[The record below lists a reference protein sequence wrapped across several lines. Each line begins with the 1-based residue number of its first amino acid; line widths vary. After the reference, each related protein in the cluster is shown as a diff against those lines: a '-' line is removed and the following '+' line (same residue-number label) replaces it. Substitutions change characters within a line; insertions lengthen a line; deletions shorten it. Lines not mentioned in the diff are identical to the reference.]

1 MNCMANPFILFNDLY
16 AIKSLSRILSSTLEE
31 QLQFKLNPN
40 MKKITKKGSG
50 SFTSSETSSP
60 PFISGNRK
68 GNCNHLQVFRVSEDK
83 LLKLKTLFSSTKA
96 ELANLQLQF
105 QSDLK
110 QMVVGRDKLQAKFWD
125 LKNGWTTNIKLLR
138 KLLKSVESY
147 KRAQLALGIGDEDLA
162 REALKRRKSYAI
174 TNLSIYCR
182 QKFLSIIATYLY
194 LFTYKGNVLSFYFQ
208 HKQWVKNCKYIAIM

>member
-1 MNCMANPFILFNDLY
+1 MERKNPGCSSSLFVILL
-16 AIKSLSRILSSTLEE
+16 AI
-31 QLQFKLNPN
+31 
-40 MKKITKKGSG
+40 G
-50 SFTSSETSSP
+50 SFFATYNLITLVVQNRPVSP
-60 PFISGNRK
+60 GKCTFDPLLVMPGKMK
-68 GNCNHLQVFRVSEDK
+68 GNGGKKALFHLTPFLPVWIE
-83 LLKLKTLFSSTKA
+83 
-96 ELANLQLQF
+96 
-105 QSDLK
+105 
-110 QMVVGRDKLQAKFWD
+110 FWD

-138 KLLKSVESY
+138 KLLKTVESY

-208 HKQWVKNCKYIAIM
+208 HKQWVKNCKYFAIM